1 MLNLAAYVMVETF
14 PRIVFIGTGAA
25 ANADR
30 CHACVALQTGPEH
43 TLLID
48 TGSGVEVVRNLKK
61 AGISLASIEDVFLS
75 HRHSDHIGG
84 LELLMLHCGLHA
96 LETGKHANELDVFGH
111 SLVLDVARQMLN
123 SMASVAPKLFGQMG
137 ERLDWVALSPGR
149 PVDVHSGVTLTPVVV
164 DHAPPDGT
172 CWGCVVE
179 VRRGAR
185 AHRLFY
191 TGDTRPTP
199 ALRAAAQG
207 ADIILHECG
216 GLDARAD
223 HVHHVGH
230 STAGDAGRLAAE
242 CGAKQLMLYHVPNDN
257 HLAEMQAEAE
267 RFFKGKVVVA
277 NDLDSFALS

>member
-1 MLNLAAYVMVETF
+1 MVESF

-30 CHACVALQTGPEH
+30 CHACVAVQTGPDH
-43 TLLID
+43 TLLLD

-111 SLVLDVARQMLN
+111 SLVLDVTRQMIN
-123 SMASVAPKLFGQMG
+123 SMGSVAPKLFGQMG
-137 ERLDWVALSPGR
+137 ERLAWEVLVPGVS
-149 PVDVHSGVTLTPVVV
+149 VDVHSGVTLTPIVV

-179 VRRGAR
+179 IKR
-185 AHRLFY
+185 AERYHKILY
-191 TGDTRPTP
+191 SGDTRPTA
-199 ALRAAAQG
+199 ALSAAARG

-216 GLDARAD
+216 GLDEKAD

-230 STAGDAGRLAAE
+230 STAGDAGRLATE
-242 CGAKQLMLYHVPNDN
+242 SGAQQLVLYHIPNN
-257 HLAEMQAEAE
+257 HSTDKMRAEAQ
-267 RFFKGKVVVA
+267 RFFDGLVTVA
-277 NDLDSFALS
+277 DDLDSFALS

>member
-1 MLNLAAYVMVETF
+1 MVESF

-30 CHACVALQTGPEH
+30 CHACVAVQTGPEH

-75 HRHSDHIGG
+75 HRHSDHVGG

-111 SLVLDVARQMLN
+111 SLVLDVARQMMN
-123 SMASVAPKLFGQMG
+123 SMGSVAPTLFGQMG
-137 ERLDWVALSPGR
+137 ERLDWVPLTPGTS
-149 PVDVHSGVTLTPVVV
+149 VDVHSGVTLTPIVV

-179 VRRGAR
+179 VKRGDQR
-185 AHRLFY
+185 HRIVY
-191 TGDTRPTP
+191 SGDTRPTP
-199 ALRAAAQG
+199 SLADAARG
-207 ADIILHECG
+207 ADIVLHECG
-216 GLDARAD
+216 GLDVNAD

-230 STAGDAGRLAAE
+230 STAGDAGRLAAG
-242 CGAKQLMLYHVPNDN
+242 CGATRLVLYHIPNHDV
-257 HLAEMQAEAE
+257 ADKMKAEAAQ
-267 RFFKGKVVVA
+267 FFDGIVTVA
-277 NDLDSFALS
+277 DDLQSFALS

>member
-1 MLNLAAYVMVETF
+1 MVETF

-25 ANADR
+25 ANAER
-30 CHACVALQTGPEH
+30 CHACVAIQTGPEH
-43 TLLID
+43 TLLLD
-48 TGSGVEVVRNLKK
+48 TGSGVEVVRNLKR

-96 LETGKHANELDVFGH
+96 LETGKHANELDIFGH

-123 SMASVAPKLFGQMG
+123 SMASVAAKLFGQMG
-137 ERLDWVALSPGR
+137 ERLYWVPLSPGCAAE
-149 PVDVHSGVTLTPVVV
+149 VHSGVTLTPVIV

-179 VRRGAR
+179 VKRGAR
-185 AHRLFY
+185 LIRILY
-191 TGDTRPTP
+191 SGDTRPTP

-216 GLDARAD
+216 GLDANAER
-223 HVHHVGH
+223 VHHVGH
-230 STAGDAGRLAAE
+230 STAGDAARLAAE
-242 CGAKQLMLYHVPNDN
+242 CGAERLILYHVPNDAQV
-257 HLAEMQAEAE
+257 AEMRAEAS
-267 RFFKGKVVVA
+267 RIFGGPVAVA

>member
-1 MLNLAAYVMVETF
+1 MVESF

-25 ANADR
+25 ANAER
-30 CHACVALQTGPEH
+30 CHACVAVQTGPEH

-96 LETGKHANELDVFGH
+96 LETGKHANELDVYGH

-123 SMASVAPKLFGQMG
+123 SMGSVAPKLFGQMG
-137 ERLDWVALSPGR
+137 ERLDWVALTPGKS
-149 PVDVHSGVTLTPVVV
+149 VNVHSGVTLTPIVV

-179 VRRGAR
+179 VHRGER
-185 AHRLFY
+185 LHRIFY
-191 TGDTRPTP
+191 SGDTRPTP
-199 ALRAAAQG
+199 TLKDAARG

-216 GLDARAD
+216 GLDAKAD

-230 STAGDAGRLAAE
+230 STAGDAARLAAE
-242 CGAKQLMLYHVPNDN
+242 CGAAQLVLYHIPNQDT
-257 HLAEMQAEAE
+257 ADAMRAEAE
-267 RFFKGKVVVA
+267 RFFKGRVTVA
-277 NDLDSFALS
+277 DDLDTFDFS

>member
-1 MLNLAAYVMVETF
+1 MVESF

-30 CHACVALQTGPEH
+30 CHACVAVQTGPDH

-96 LETGKHANELDVFGH
+96 LETGKHANELDIFGH
-111 SLVLDVARQMLN
+111 SLVLDVAKQMLN
-123 SMASVAPKLFGQMG
+123 SMGSVAPKLFGQMG
-137 ERLDWVALSPGR
+137 ERLDWVALSPGKA
-149 PVDVHSGVTLTPVVV
+149 VDVHSGVTLTPIIV

-172 CWGCVVE
+172 CWGCVVD
-179 VRRGAR
+179 VRRGDKV
-185 AHRLFY
+185 HRIFY
-191 TGDTRPTP
+191 SGDTRPTP
-199 ALRAAAQG
+199 ALTAAARG
-207 ADIILHECG
+207 SDIVLHECG
-216 GLDARAD
+216 GLDTNAD

-230 STAGDAGRLAAE
+230 STAGDAARLAAE
-242 CGAKQLMLYHVPNDN
+242 CGAEQLVLYHIPNHD
-257 HLAEMQAEAE
+257 ASEAMRAEAM
-267 RFFKGKVVVA
+267 RIFKGKVTVA
-277 NDLDSFALS
+277 DDLDSFALS